1 MLALGIICLSLG
13 IFLLWVMQQ
22 GGNFITAHNWQT
34 AVNQTGTALKQWLV
48 NKPSGSV
55 Q

>member
-22 GGNFITAHNWQT
+22 GGKFITGKTWQEGVT
-34 AVNQTGTALKQWLV
+34 QVGTALEQWLV
-48 NKPSGSV
+48 NKPSAK
-55 Q
+55 